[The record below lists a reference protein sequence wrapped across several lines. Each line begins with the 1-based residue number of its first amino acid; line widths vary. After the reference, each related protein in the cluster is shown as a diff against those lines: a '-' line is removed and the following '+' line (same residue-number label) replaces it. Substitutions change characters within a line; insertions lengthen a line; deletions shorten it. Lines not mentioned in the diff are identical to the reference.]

1 MIKGALNR
9 APNILFV
16 NLNSSITMSQQKP
29 YSKIVYSGK
38 LQDYQVL
45 PNRFMQYE
53 QDKFSAYQN
62 FLYHRALYGLK
73 VYEQSELK
81 SMSKQK
87 RTRIFKVHKRAQ
99 EVINTLKHEIVLER
113 TNRLFAQ
120 LFPKSSTVQE
130 LLQETEP
137 AVDVVNTSSFKDLNI
152 SKKDIIE
159 RFIKERIL
167 PPNFYQ
173 LEHDPN
179 FLPRLK
185 ACES

>member
-1 MIKGALNR
+1 
-9 APNILFV
+9 
-16 NLNSSITMSQQKP
+16 MSHQKP

-38 LQDYQVL
+38 FQDYQVS
-45 PNRFMQYE
+45 PNRVMQYE
-53 QDKFSAYQN
+53 QDTFSVYQN

-81 SMSKQK
+81 SMSNQK

-99 EVINTLKHEIVLER
+99 QVINLLKHEVIVER
-113 TNRLFAQ
+113 TNRLFAE

-130 LLQETEP
+130 LLRETEP
-137 AVDVVNTSSFKDLNI
+137 AVDVVNTSSFKELNI

-159 RFIKERIL
+159 RFIKDRIL

-173 LEHDPN
+173 LQHEPN